1 MLQPRAT
8 HSPVANGY
16 SPIHFSRAFVVVLV
30 VVSGGGGGGGGGFLV
45 RLPTFVSLLVYE
57 RESRR
62 YLKSPSGELV
72 NDSDNISQGSLLPR

>member
-30 VVSGGGGGGGGGFLV
+30 VSGGGGGRFLV